1 MRDHRPGRR
10 QVVVRAALLLLSLTG
25 GAALTASTA
34 VAAWR
39 LLPDSLGPGAAP
51 AQLLVGAAAAL
62 ATLASGWLTLAMLL
76 AAAARLP
83 GSIGRRCS
91 GLRDRYA
98 PAVVQRWAAVV
109 LGASVTAVV
118 LPGTAATAA
127 QVAGP
132 SPGWSPST
140 PDAAEPG
147 DGSAERDVLPE
158 EPAAGD
164 GEVPEPGWVPS
175 RPAPGPRADADLLTG
190 RTRRGG
196 DRAVVVLRG
205 DSLWGIA
212 AARLGA
218 GASTAEIARSWP
230 RWYAANRQ
238 VIGEDPDDLRPGTR
252 LQPPGPEPGTP

>member
-1 MRDHRPGRR
+1 MRDHRPDQRR
-10 QVVVRAALLLLSLTG
+10 DVGRAALLVLSLTG
-25 GAALTASTA
+25 GSVLTASTA
-34 VAAWR
+34 LGAWR
-39 LLPDSLGPGAAP
+39 LLPGSLDPGAAP
-51 AQLLVGAAAAL
+51 AQLLVAAAAAL
-62 ATLASGWLTLAMLL
+62 AALASGWLTLTMLL

-83 GSIGRRCS
+83 GSVGERCT

-109 LGASVTAVV
+109 LGASATAVV

-140 PDAAEPG
+140 SGAG
-147 DGSAERDVLPE
+147 DSGAGPADREVLAE
-158 EPAAGD
+158 EPAAD
-164 GEVPEPGWVPS
+164 EAEVPEPGWVPS
-175 RPAPGPRADADLLTG
+175 RPAPGPRADAGLVTG
-190 RTRRGG
+190 RTRQGG
-196 DRAVVVLRG
+196 DPAVVVLRG

-218 GASTAEIARSWP
+218 GASATEIAQSWP

-238 VIGEDPDDLRPGTR
+238 VIGDDPDDLRPGTR

>member
-1 MRDHRPGRR
+1 MRDHQPDRR
-10 QVVVRAALLLLSLTG
+10 RAVGRAALLVISLTG
-25 GAALTASTA
+25 GSALTASTA
-34 VAAWR
+34 VGAWR
-39 LLPDSLGPGAAP
+39 LLPGSLDPGAAP
-51 AQLLVGAAAAL
+51 AQLLVAAAAAL
-62 ATLASGWLTLAMLL
+62 AALGSGWLTLTMLL

-83 GSIGRRCS
+83 GSLGGRCAR
-91 GLRDRYA
+91 LRDRYA

-140 PDAAEPG
+140 GGPG
-147 DGSAERDVLPE
+147 DRSADREVLPE
-158 EPAAGD
+158 APR
-164 GEVPEPGWVPS
+164 PGWVPN

-190 RTRRGG
+190 HTRRGG
-196 DRAVVVLRG
+196 DHAVVVLRG

-218 GASTAEIARSWP
+218 GASAAEIARSWP
-230 RWYAANRQ
+230 RWYEANRE
-238 VIGEDPDDLRPGTR
+238 VIGENPDDLRPGTR
-252 LQPPGPEPGTP
+252 LRPPAPEPGTP